1 MSDFKNLRV
10 WQEAHQLTLD
20 TIRAC
25 EEITGNI
32 GTLVRNQW
40 VRSTMSIPSN
50 IAEGSAK
57 RSDREFARFVR
68 IAAGSAAE
76 SENHL
81 ILANDLGLIEP
92 EEYKVL
98 DKRTQD
104 VQKMLSGFEDKL
116 TRDALAGRAVNG
128 RAASRKP
135 RQRAARDEPREAK

>member
-32 GTLVRNQW
+32 GTLVRNQL
-40 VRSTMSIPSN
+40 VRSTMSVPAN

-57 RSDREFARFVR
+57 RSDREFARYVR
-68 IAAGSAAE
+68 IALGSATE

-81 ILANDLGLIEP
+81 ILASDLELLGF
-92 EEYKVL
+92 EEYEAL
-98 DKRTQD
+98 DKQTQD
-104 VQKMLSGFEDKL
+104 VQKKL
-116 TRDALAGRAVNG
+116 TGL
-128 RAASRKP
+128 
-135 RQRAARDEPREAK
+135 